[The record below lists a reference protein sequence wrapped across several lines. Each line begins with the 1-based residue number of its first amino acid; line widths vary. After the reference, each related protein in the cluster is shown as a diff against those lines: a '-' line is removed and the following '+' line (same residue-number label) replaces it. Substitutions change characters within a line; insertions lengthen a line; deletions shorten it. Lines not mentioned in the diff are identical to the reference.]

1 MPRVP
6 RSLTVVPNQPHHV
19 ILRGNNRRRLFSYP
33 REHQFFL
40 RRLLWSSREHGVPV
54 HSNVQM
60 SNHVH
65 LVATPRDAQQLARF
79 VGGFAQTYAQYRNR
93 RRSASGKLFE
103 ERYKCIPIT
112 SEEQMAVTLAYVELN
127 PVRAS
132 VCKEP
137 ENYRWTT
144 YHRHCGFEGREL
156 LFSELWQ
163 PSSWYVSLGA
173 DPVARANA
181 FRDWFDHYRARDDW
195 SDVYADPN
203 PGSDQK
209 RFERP
214 NRRTAI

>member
-1 MPRVP
+1 
-6 RSLTVVPNQPHHV
+6 
-19 ILRGNNRRRLFSYP
+19 
-33 REHQFFL
+33 
-40 RRLLWSSREHGVPV
+40 
-54 HSNVQM
+54 M